1 MPVIRTL
8 PDDVARRIA
17 AGEVVERPASVVKEL
32 LENAVDAGAKGITVV
47 VSGGGDALVEV
58 HDDGTGMARE
68 DVELASRNFSTSKIR
83 DADDLHRIASYGFRG
98 EALASISSVSRF
110 EIVSSDNTSGEG
122 WRIRVEG
129 KSIVES
135 APAPH
140 GSGKKVRVRDLFFNT
155 PARKRFLKSS
165 ITERRRILETVLSF
179 ALILPEVEIHFID
192 DGRHVLDFL
201 PAASWRE
208 RVAAVLGN
216 DVMRHMVDVD
226 LSSGSLRVHGFV
238 SLPSY
243 TRGNRFSQFYY
254 VNRRAVR
261 ERTLVH
267 ALQDAY
273 RNVIPY
279 KRYPVAVLSLAM
291 PPDEV
296 DVNVHPSKLEVRVQD
311 ERAVFASVRQAIKS
325 ALTSKSEGVLAV
337 AREARAREGALPDAH
352 PSASATAW
360 MPGVAALPTR
370 VEERAG
376 TRAFP
381 SAAGAAL
388 TVSHD
393 ERIRDAFADYV
404 ARRDR
409 GGRSPLGVEAHA
421 ARELALETRTAPP
434 PAEPEGAPHVAPA
447 DDALYWQFNHTFI
460 FIQVRGGVV
469 VIDQHAAHERIL
481 FDRGMRQLE
490 GSSPP
495 SHQILFSIPIELSLR
510 ELDVFRSS
518 RDVFNRLGFTLEPFG
533 GTSILVR
540 GYPQGIKN
548 WSDGRL
554 LLQIFDDILEDRAPG
569 DTQTEKLVASYACRS
584 AIKAGQR
591 LTVEEMKLLA
601 DQLFAA
607 DHPYSCPHG
616 RPTIHRLSLDEV
628 ARWFHR
634 R

>member
-1 MPVIRTL
+1 
-8 PDDVARRIA
+8 
-17 AGEVVERPASVVKEL
+17 
-32 LENAVDAGAKGITVV
+32 
-47 VSGGGDALVEV
+47 
-58 HDDGTGMARE
+58 
-68 DVELASRNFSTSKIR
+68 
-83 DADDLHRIASYGFRG
+83 
-98 EALASISSVSRF
+98 
-110 EIVSSDNTSGEG
+110 
-122 WRIRVEG
+122 
-129 KSIVES
+129 
-135 APAPH
+135 
-140 GSGKKVRVRDLFFNT
+140 
-155 PARKRFLKSS
+155 
-165 ITERRRILETVLSF
+165 
-179 ALILPEVEIHFID
+179 
-192 DGRHVLDFL
+192 
-201 PAASWRE
+201 
-208 RVAAVLGN
+208 
-216 DVMRHMVDVD
+216 
-226 LSSGSLRVHGFV
+226 
-238 SLPSY
+238 
-243 TRGNRFSQFYY
+243 
-254 VNRRAVR
+254 
-261 ERTLVH
+261 
-267 ALQDAY
+267 
-273 RNVIPY
+273 
-279 KRYPVAVLSLAM
+279 
-291 PPDEV
+291 
-296 DVNVHPSKLEVRVQD
+296 
-311 ERAVFASVRQAIKS
+311 VFASVRQAIKAS
-325 ALTSKSEGVLAV
+325 LSSKSEGVLAV
-337 AREARAREGALPDAH
+337 ARGARASERATVDAPSGVAGVEWSAGA
-352 PSASATAW
+352 PSAVVASAAR
-360 MPGVAALPTR
+360 TR
-370 VEERAG
+370 
-376 TRAFP
+376 TFP

-388 TVSHD
+388 TGSHD

-409 GGRSPLGVEAHA
+409 GGRPPLRDEAHA
-421 ARELALETRTAPP
+421 ARELALEVP
-434 PAEPEGAPHVAPA
+434 PAPAPVEPDGAPHVAPA

-495 SHQILFSIPIELSLR
+495 SQQILFSIPIELSLR

-548 WSDGRL
+548 WADGRL

-591 LTVEEMKLLA
+591 LTVDEMKLLA

>member
-1 MPVIRTL
+1 
-8 PDDVARRIA
+8 
-17 AGEVVERPASVVKEL
+17 
-32 LENAVDAGAKGITVV
+32 
-47 VSGGGDALVEV
+47 
-58 HDDGTGMARE
+58 
-68 DVELASRNFSTSKIR
+68 
-83 DADDLHRIASYGFRG
+83 
-98 EALASISSVSRF
+98 
-110 EIVSSDNTSGEG
+110 
-122 WRIRVEG
+122 
-129 KSIVES
+129 
-135 APAPH
+135 
-140 GSGKKVRVRDLFFNT
+140 
-155 PARKRFLKSS
+155 
-165 ITERRRILETVLSF
+165 
-179 ALILPEVEIHFID
+179 
-192 DGRHVLDFL
+192 
-201 PAASWRE
+201 
-208 RVAAVLGN
+208 
-216 DVMRHMVDVD
+216 MRHMVDVE
-226 LSSGSLRVHGFV
+226 LSSGSLQVHGFV

-243 TRGNRFSQFYY
+243 TRGNRFSQFFY
-254 VNRRAVR
+254 VNQRSVR

-279 KRYPVAVLSLAM
+279 KRYPVAVLSLSM
-291 PPDEV
+291 PPEEV
-296 DVNVHPSKLEVRVQD
+296 DVNVHPSKLEVRVQN
-311 ERAVFASVRQAIKS
+311 ERAVFAAVRQAIKAS
-325 ALTSKSEGVLAV
+325 LTSRSERVLAV
-337 AREARAREGALPDAH
+337 ARGARASEGAALGARPSTAVAEWA
-352 PSASATAW
+352 PGVSASHTTGA
-360 MPGVAALPTR
+360 
-370 VEERAG
+370 ERA
-376 TRAFP
+376 RASSP
-381 SAAGAAL
+381 SCASAAGAAGGA
-388 TVSHD
+388 SHD

-409 GGRSPLGVEAHA
+409 AGRPAVREEPHA
-421 ARELALETRTAPP
+421 PRELSLDARSATVPVEV
-434 PAEPEGAPHVAPA
+434 EGAPHVAPT

-495 SHQILFSIPIELSLR
+495 SQQILFSIPVELSLR

-518 RDVFNRLGFTLEPFG
+518 REVFDRLGFTLEPFG

-591 LTVEEMKLLA
+591 LTVDEMKLLA

>member
-17 AGEVVERPASVVKEL
+17 AGEVVERPASVIKEL
-32 LENAVDAGAKGITVV
+32 VENAVDAGAKSITVTV
-47 VSGGGDALVEV
+47 AGGGDALLEV
-58 HDDGTGMARE
+58 RDNGSGMGRE
-68 DVELASRNFSTSKIR
+68 DVELAPRNFSTSKIR
-83 DADDLHRIASYGFRG
+83 DADDLHRIATYGFRG

-110 EIVSSDNTSGEG
+110 EIISSDQSGGEG

-140 GSGKKVRVRDLFFNT
+140 ARGTTARVRDLFFNT

-165 ITERRRILETVLSF
+165 ITERRRILETILSF
-179 ALILPEVEIHFID
+179 ALVLPDVELHYID

-201 PAASWRE
+201 PAGSWRE

-216 DVMRHMVDVD
+216 SVMGHMVDVGIE
-226 LSSGSLRVHGFV
+226 SGSLKVEGFV
-238 SLPSY
+238 SLPTH
-243 TRGNRFSQFYY
+243 TRGNRFSQFFF
-254 VNRRAVR
+254 VNGRAVR

-267 ALQDAY
+267 AVQDAY

-279 KRYPVAVLSLAM
+279 KRYPVAVLALTM
-291 PPDEV
+291 PPSEV
-296 DVNVHPSKLEVRVQD
+296 DVNVHPSKLEVRVRD
-311 ERAVFASVRQAIKS
+311 ERAVFAAVRQAIKGG
-325 ALTSKSEGVLAV
+325 LTSKSESVLTV
-337 AREARAREGALPDAH
+337 ARAARSTGGAPRAGS
-352 PSASATAW
+352 PVWASASAPGTASRRDV
-360 MPGVAALPTR
+360 VAQAPMALEHT
-370 VEERAG
+370 A
-376 TRAFP
+376 
-381 SAAGAAL
+381 SA
-388 TVSHD
+388 D
-393 ERIRDAFADYV
+393 EQIRDAFADYV
-404 ARRDR
+404 ARR
-409 GGRSPLGVEAHA
+409 SMLAAATEAVPA
-421 ARELALETRTAPP
+421 PELALPASGAAPAVEEVP
-434 PAEPEGAPHVAPA
+434 SQSVPA

-495 SHQILFSIPIELSLR
+495 SQQILFSIPIELSLR
-510 ELDVFRSS
+510 ELEVFRASKDVFQ
-518 RDVFNRLGFTLEPFG
+518 RLGFTLEPFG

-540 GYPQGIKN
+540 GYPQGVKN
-548 WSDGRL
+548 WADGRL
-554 LLQIFDDILEDRAPG
+554 LLQIFDDILSDRAPG
-569 DTQTEKLVASYACRS
+569 DTPTEKLVASYACRS
-584 AIKAGQR
+584 AIKAGQK
-591 LTVEEMKLLA
+591 LAVDEMKLLA

-616 RPTIHRLSLDEV
+616 RPTIHRLSVDEV
-628 ARWFHR
+628 SRWFHR

>member
-1 MPVIRTL
+1 MPVIRIL

-32 LENAVDAGAKGITVV
+32 FENAVDAGAQAITVT
-47 VSGGGDALVEV
+47 VSGGGDALIEV
-58 HDDGTGMARE
+58 RDDGTGMARE
-68 DVELASRNFSTSKIR
+68 DVELASRNFSTSKIH

-110 EIVSSDNTSGEG
+110 EIVSSTATTGEG
-122 WRIRVEG
+122 WRIKVEG

-135 APAPH
+135 APSPH
-140 GSGKKVRVRDLFFNT
+140 ARGTTVRVRDLFFNT

-165 ITERRRILETVLSF
+165 ITERRRILETILSF
-179 ALILPEVEIHFID
+179 ALILPEVEIHYID

-201 PAASWRE
+201 PARSWRE
-208 RVAAVLGN
+208 RVAAVLGAS
-216 DVMRHMVDVD
+216 VMRHMVDVD
-226 LSSGSLRVHGFV
+226 AQSGPLRIQGFV
-238 SLPSY
+238 SLPSH
-243 TRGNRFSQFYY
+243 TRGNRFSQFIY
-254 VNRRAVR
+254 VNQRAVR

-279 KRYPVAVLSLAM
+279 KRYPVAVLSLTM
-291 PPDEV
+291 PPGEV
-296 DVNVHPSKLEVRVQD
+296 DVNVHPSKLEVRVQN
-311 ERAVFASVRQAIKS
+311 ERAVFAAVRQAIKT
-325 ALTSKSEGVLAV
+325 ALSSKSENVLAV
-337 AREARAREGALPDAH
+337 ARAARTADDPGVVSPRAGAWASSPGEARRAGSQARGSAGVPGLQGLEGA
-352 PSASATAW
+352 
-360 MPGVAALPTR
+360 V
-370 VEERAG
+370 
-376 TRAFP
+376 
-381 SAAGAAL
+381 GAN
-388 TVSHD
+388 

-404 ARRDR
+404 ARRASV
-409 GGRSPLGVEAHA
+409 GPAPEEAKA
-421 ARELALETRTAPP
+421 AELALGTVEAPATPDAPP
-434 PAEPEGAPHVAPA
+434 QVAPA

-495 SHQILFSIPIELSLR
+495 SQQILFSIPIELSLR
-510 ELDVFRSS
+510 ELEVFRSS
-518 RDVFNRLGFTLEPFG
+518 KEVFNRLGFTLEPFG

-540 GYPQGIKN
+540 GYPQGVKN
-548 WSDGRL
+548 WSEGRL
-554 LLQIFDDILEDRAPG
+554 LLQIFDDILADRAPG

-584 AIKAGQR
+584 AIKAGQK
-591 LTVEEMKLLA
+591 LSVDEMKLLA

-616 RPTIHRLSLDEV
+616 RPTIHRLSVDEV

>member
-32 LENAVDAGAKGITVV
+32 FENAVDAGAKSITVTV
-47 VSGGGDALVEV
+47 AGGGDALIELR
-58 HDDGTGMARE
+58 DDGTGMARE
-68 DVELASRNFSTSKIR
+68 DVELAPLNFSTSKIH
-83 DADDLHRIASYGFRG
+83 DAEDLHRISSYGFRG

-110 EIVSSDNTSGEG
+110 ELVSSDTNRGEG
-122 WRIRVEG
+122 WRVRVEG

-140 GSGKKVRVRDLFFNT
+140 MRGTTVRVRDLFFNT

-165 ITERRRILETVLSF
+165 ITERRRILETILSF
-179 ALILPEVEIHFID
+179 ALILPEVEIHYID

-201 PAASWRE
+201 PAPSWRE
-208 RVAAVLGN
+208 RVAAVLGT
-216 DVMRHMVDVD
+216 DVMRHMVDVE
-226 LSSGSLRVHGFV
+226 LQSGSLRVHGFV

-243 TRGNRFSQFYY
+243 TRGNRFSQFFY
-254 VNRRAVR
+254 VNQRAVR

-279 KRYPVAVLSLAM
+279 KRYPVAVLSLSM
-291 PPDEV
+291 PPEEV
-296 DVNVHPSKLEVRVQD
+296 DVNVHPSKLEVRVQN

-325 ALTSKSEGVLAV
+325 ALTSKSETVLAV
-337 AREARAREGALPDAH
+337 ARAARAGDDAGVVA
-352 PSASATAW
+352 PRVGTWAT
-360 MPGVAALPTR
+360 PAAEAKPAP
-370 VEERAG
+370 AG
-376 TRAFP
+376 TRAVGF
-381 SAAGAAL
+381 SGGLQGAA
-388 TVSHD
+388 SAN

-404 ARRDR
+404 ARRGSLAPATD
-409 GGRSPLGVEAHA
+409 EAKEQ
-421 ARELALETRTAPP
+421 ELALGRVEAPTP
-434 PAEPEGAPHVAPA
+434 VEAPPHVAPA

-481 FDRGMRQLE
+481 FDLGMRQLE

-495 SHQILFSIPIELSLR
+495 SQQILFSIPIELSLR
-510 ELDVFRSS
+510 ELEVFKTS
-518 RDVFNRLGFTLEPFG
+518 REVFNRLGFTLEPFG
-533 GTSILVR
+533 GMSILVR
-540 GYPQGIKN
+540 GYPQGVKN
-548 WSDGRL
+548 WSEGRL
-554 LLQIFDDILEDRAPG
+554 LLQIFDDILADRAPG

-584 AIKAGQR
+584 AIKAGQK
-591 LTVEEMKLLA
+591 LSVDEMKLLA

-616 RPTIHRLSLDEV
+616 RPTIHRLSVDEV